1 MADIKV
7 YSTPTCPFC
16 IKLKAWL
23 DEKGIKYDNIDV
35 ASDQAAAQEMIR
47 KSGQM
52 GVPQTE
58 INGKMIIG
66 FDQEAIEAELA
77 QLKPASGEGPDEK
90 EGDKE
95 AA

>member
-7 YSTPTCPFC
+7 YSTPTCPWC
-16 IKLKAWL
+16 MKLKAWMK
-23 DEKGIKYDNIDV
+23 EKGIEFQDIDV
-35 ASDQAAAQEMIR
+35 SADQEAAQQMIQ

-58 INGKMIIG
+58 INGKMIVG
-66 FDQEAIEAELA
+66 FNTDAIEAELGTGG
-77 QLKPASGEGPDEK
+77 KKDE
-90 EGDKE
+90 DAE

>member
-7 YSTPTCPFC
+7 YSTPTCPWC
-16 IKLKAWL
+16 KKLKAWL
-23 DEKGIKYDNIDV
+23 GEKGLEFEDINV
-35 ASDQAAAQEMIR
+35 AEDQEAAQAMIE

-58 INGKMIIG
+58 VNGKMIVG
-66 FDQEAIEAELA
+66 FNTDAIEAELGA
-77 QLKPASGEGPDEK
+77 GEGSGAEPEK
-90 EGDKE
+90 KE